1 MTLEDLFMKILIA
14 DDDKEIVEL
23 LSIYVHNEGYEAVKA
38 YDGKEALSKIR
49 TIPDIELLILD
60 IMMPEMDGMQVVKEL
75 RKESQ
80 IAFVKEGELLITE
93 LITTR
98 IETFNR
104 SKRIIVMIPSANN
117 SLISFEVK
125 LIRRRFSVARL
136 LSCVNFIA
144 HSPNGLNDFFTT
156 SCFFNLIS

>member
-1 MTLEDLFMKILIA
+1 MIIISVCDVVKFA
-14 DDDKEIVEL
+14 DDMPQL
-23 LSIYVHNEGYEAVKA
+23 LWRYLRIKRQYKTPISNRKKKGIIKFRPFQNKSVFNRSA
-38 YDGKEALSKIR
+38 KIFF
-49 TIPDIELLILD
+49 
-60 IMMPEMDGMQVVKEL
+60 
-75 RKESQ
+75 ESQ

>member
-1 MTLEDLFMKILIA
+1 MICRNCIWRYLRIKRQYKTPISNRKKKGIIKFRPFQNKSVFNRSAKIFF
-14 DDDKEIVEL
+14 
-23 LSIYVHNEGYEAVKA
+23 
-38 YDGKEALSKIR
+38 
-49 TIPDIELLILD
+49 
-60 IMMPEMDGMQVVKEL
+60 
-75 RKESQ
+75 ESQ

-104 SKRIIVMIPSANN
+104 NKRIIVMIPSANN

-156 SCFFNLIS
+156 SCFFDLIS